1 MTMTRRRVFPVMVA
15 VLCAMGCATSSV
27 DYISLMYY
35 FEGPEVAL
43 EAIEYINVPPS
54 DRGLVELERAMALL
68 ELGRYGAS
76 NSALDR
82 AERFLEADE
91 AAGLVSD
98 SGLPPWR
105 PEYHERVLIHT
116 LRITNHLALQ
126 DVVAAADAADR
137 ALYTINKI
145 NCGACRFTFT
155 RYLAATAYDS
165 VGRFHDGLV
174 ALRDTNVTGSGEKL
188 ISDLR
193 DRLQHGVVS
202 GQPAG
207 FAPPPVG
214 PERTL
219 VVLLL
224 LGRGPYKE
232 ADELAVTESEIIR
245 WFSYLPRD
253 PQEVTWAA
261 LEGGMPLVSVA
272 LTDVEDLAVAGLRQR
287 AERVIGDGGV
297 GIDPTSRDLRHW
309 GTLPASLQL
318 LSVWLPPDAVRAD
331 LVYFSP
337 EGIEIYRETIELP
350 GRWTDGPLFVARR
363 VP

>member
-1 MTMTRRRVFPVMVA
+1 MVA

-27 DYISLMYY
+27 DYVSLMYY

-43 EAIEYINVPPS
+43 DAIQYIKVLPG
-54 DRGLVELERAMALL
+54 DRSLIELERSMALL
-68 ELGRYGAS
+68 ELGRYDAS

-82 AERFLEADE
+82 AERFLDADE
-91 AAGLVSD
+91 AAGWVSE

-137 ALYTINKI
+137 ALYAINRI
-145 NCGACRFTFT
+145 NCGACRFAFT
-155 RYLAATAYDS
+155 RYIAAVAYDRA
-165 VGRFHDGLV
+165 GRFRDGLV
-174 ALRDTNVTGSGEKL
+174 ALRDTDVVGPGEKL

-193 DRLQHGVVS
+193 GRLEHGVVS
-202 GQPAG
+202 DQPAG

-232 ADELAVTESEIIR
+232 ADELALTESETIR
-245 WFSYLPRD
+245 WSSYLPRD

-272 LTDVEDLAVAGLRQR
+272 LTDVEDLAVASLRQR

-318 LSVWLPPDAVRAD
+318 LNVWLPPDAGRVD

-337 EGIEIYRETIELP
+337 EGIEIDRETIELP
-350 GRWTDGPLFVARR
+350 EGWTDGPLFVARR
-363 VP
+363 MP